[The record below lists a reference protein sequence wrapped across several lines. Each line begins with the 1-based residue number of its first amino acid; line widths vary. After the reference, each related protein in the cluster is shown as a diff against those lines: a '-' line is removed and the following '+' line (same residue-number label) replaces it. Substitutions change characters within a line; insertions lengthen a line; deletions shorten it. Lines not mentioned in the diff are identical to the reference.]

1 MSSLLFPAIRAE
13 WMKQKRTFSHWLV
26 IAGGF
31 FIPLVICIVLFVY
44 PDRYLG
50 LQRSGRFWELL
61 FDKGWNMLCLFF
73 LPMGV
78 VLATSLITQLEFR
91 NNTWKQLHA
100 TPASYPTIF
109 FSKLIVLLL
118 MLAELF
124 VLFTAGLLVVAFVPP
139 LFYTDLSFTWDPVP
153 VHHLVTTNLHY
164 YILSIPLLL
173 LQYLVSLQARSFLIP
188 IGTGLA
194 LVVFGMFI
202 LSWKYAYV
210 MPSAFT
216 ALYYI
221 RCPQEPGLLQRLYL
235 FSLLYSVVLLIS
247 GYLLYVYKQ
256 RI

>member
-1 MSSLLFPAIRAE
+1 MSSLLLPAISAE
-13 WMKQKRTFSHWLV
+13 WIKQKRTFAHWLV

-31 FIPLVICIVLFVY
+31 FIPVVICIVLLCY

-91 NNTWKQLHA
+91 NQTWKQLHA
-100 TPASYPTIF
+100 TPASYATIF
-109 FSKLIVLLL
+109 FSKLLVLLL
-118 MLAELF
+118 LLLELF
-124 VLFTAGLLVVAFVPP
+124 VLFTAGMIFIAFLPP
-139 LFYTDLSFTWDPVP
+139 LLHPDLSFPLYPVP
-153 VHHLVTTNLHY
+153 LHHLVTTNLHY
-164 YILSIPLLL
+164 FMLSIPLLL
-173 LQYLVSLQARSFLIP
+173 LQYLVSLQARNFLIP

-194 LVVFGMFI
+194 LVVLGMFI

-210 MPSAFT
+210 MPPAYT

-221 RCPQEPGLLQRLYL
+221 RCGQEPGLLQRLYL
-235 FSLLYSVVLLIS
+235 FSLLFSLIFLIA
-247 GYLLYVYKQ
+247 GYLLYVRKQ